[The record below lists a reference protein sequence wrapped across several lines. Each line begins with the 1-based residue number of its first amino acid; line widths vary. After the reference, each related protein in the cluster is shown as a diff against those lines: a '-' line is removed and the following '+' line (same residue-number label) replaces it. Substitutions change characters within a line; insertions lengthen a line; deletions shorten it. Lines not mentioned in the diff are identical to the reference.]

1 MSRLTGYG
9 FKPKQLLIPMDLY
22 RRIQR
27 RCYEERDTNESR
39 IILKLI
45 ENGLKIPVEPIEPLS
60 DVVPML
66 YVEDNSDSDLPEIAR
81 LRNIFPNNEDEVQR
95 QLEQIKQGLRDAGET
110 EEDISLILYGP
121 SK

>member
-27 RCYEERDTNESR
+27 RCYEEHDTNESR

-45 ENGLKIPVEPIEPLS
+45 ENGLSIPCEPIEPLS
-60 DVVPML
+60 DAVPML
-66 YVEDNSDSDLPEIAR
+66 YVEDDNDSDLPEIAR

-95 QLEQIKQGLRDAGET
+95 QLEQIKRGLREAGET
-110 EEDISLILYGP
+110 EEDIQLILYGS